1 MVRVVMSFVING
13 KIDIAFPWKKQKR
26 REIQDRR
33 RDQHEDKQ
41 QQPSRFLVAPSIKIH
56 QAITRYRNR
65 LTASAL
71 VRRVFPS

>member
-1 MVRVVMSFVING
+1 
-13 KIDIAFPWKKQKR
+13 
-26 REIQDRR
+26 
-33 RDQHEDKQ
+33 
-41 QQPSRFLVAPSIKIH
+41 LVAPSIKIH